1 MKNVRIRLVAVSIFF
16 TALACAPEHRGN
28 TFTEPP
34 PPKDASTL
42 TSLGVSFPGTL
53 VVGQSAAAILTATDQ
68 FGAAMAAG
76 PVVWSTLS
84 PAVATVNGNGVVTA
98 VALGQT
104 QVIAEANGIQA
115 QASVTVIP
123 IPVATVAVTPVTVS
137 LVAGTTQQLTAV
149 TRDAANNVLIGR
161 VVTWAT
167 SDQTRATVDGNGLVT
182 AVAAGPTT
190 ITATSEGKS
199 GSAQITVTPSCTSA
213 NALQLSVGGMHT
225 LTSAEKAFLCLAGG
239 ASASEYAL
247 IPFNTTP
254 VAASAVQLQITG
266 TNTSAIQPG
275 SLFSIQTNRMT
286 GVRQN
291 KKPLKK
297 SFEWSFRERERRDL
311 ASVFSGARV
320 LPRTTS
326 SSSTTSTN
334 LGPRFL
340 TNIPANPTVGTV
352 VQINGNLSGNSC
364 TAPKV
369 LRGATVVAVLTNTIV
384 LSDVTSPAGGY
395 TNQEMIDFG
404 TAFDTLGYGLDT
416 LNFGAPTDIDANA
429 RVAILFTPS
438 VNSIPAPPGAVVG
451 GLFASRDLAPVA
463 TCVASNEGEMFYMP
477 VPDPNQTINGNYAVE
492 ADLAITVLPTLVH
505 EFQHLINAGRRLY
518 VNHAPT
524 AEETWL
530 NEGLSHIAEE
540 LLYYR
545 MSGNTPGSNIDLTLI
560 QSSQAQK
567 DAINTYQFDNLV
579 RAAFYMQAPETN
591 SPYAQ
596 IDGLEMRGAIW
607 QLLRY
612 SADRQGGVERN
623 TWYALVNSTTSG
635 QTNFNAVFGNI
646 ITNARDWAVA
656 QFTDDAGLSV
666 AANFTNPSW
675 NFRSLLPVITGPYPL
690 LTHSLLAAP
699 VSITL
704 NGGGAAYMRFSVA
717 ANTPAIITAN
727 TSGQAVPSAVDF
739 ILVRSQ

>member
-1 MKNVRIRLVAVSIFF
+1 MKNARIRLVAVSIFSV
-16 TALACAPEHRGN
+16 ALACAPEHRGN

-68 FGAAMAAG
+68 FGVTMAAG
-76 PVVWSTLS
+76 PVVWSTQS
-84 PAVATVNGNGVVTA
+84 PVVATVNGNGVVTA

-104 QVIAEANGIQA
+104 QVIADANGLQA

-123 IPVATVAVTPVTVS
+123 IPVATVAITPATVS
-137 LVAGTTQQLTAV
+137 LVVGTTQQLTVV
-149 TRDAANNVLIGR
+149 TRDAANNVLTGR
-161 VVTWAT
+161 VVTWAA
-167 SDQTRATVDGNGLVT
+167 SDQTKATVDANGLVT
-182 AVAAGPTT
+182 AVAAGTTT

-199 GSAQITVTPSCTSA
+199 GSVQITVTPSCTSA
-213 NALQLSVGGMHT
+213 NALQLGVGGMHT
-225 LTSAEKAFLCLAGG
+225 LTGPEKGFLCLGGG

-247 IPFNTTP
+247 IPFNSTP

-286 GVRQN
+286 GLRQN
-291 KKPLKK
+291 KKPLVK
-297 SFEWSFRERERRDL
+297 SFEWLFRERERRDL
-311 ASVFSGARV
+311 ASAFRSVRV
-320 LPRTTS
+320 LPRPMS
-326 SSSTTSTN
+326 AP

-340 TNIPANPTVGTV
+340 TNIPASPTVGTV
-352 VQINGNLSGNSC
+352 VQINGNLSGNAC

-369 LRGATVVAVLTNTIV
+369 LRGATVIAVLNKTIV

-395 TNQEMIDFG
+395 TSQEMIDFG

-416 LNFGAPTDIDANA
+416 LNFGNPTDIDANG

-451 GLFASRDLAPVA
+451 GLFAGRDLEPVA
-463 TCVASNEGEMFYMP
+463 TCAASNEGEMFYMP
-477 VPDPNQTINGNYAVE
+477 VPDLNSTINGNYTDE
-492 ADLAITVLPTLVH
+492 AEVARAVLPTLVH
-505 EFQHLINAGRRLY
+505 EFQHLINAGRRQY
-518 VNHAPT
+518 VNNAPT
-524 AEETWL
+524 AEEIWL

-540 LLYYR
+540 LLYYK
-545 MSGNTPGSNIDLTLI
+545 MSGNTPGTNIDLPLI

-567 DAINTYQFDNLV
+567 DAVNTYQFDNLV
-579 RAAFYMQAPETN
+579 RAALYMLKPETN
-591 SPYAQ
+591 SPYGQ
-596 IDGLEMRGAIW
+596 TDLLEMRGAIW

-612 SADRQGGVERN
+612 SADRKGGVESN
-623 TWYALVNSTTSG
+623 TWQALVNTTSSG
-635 QTNFNAVFGNI
+635 QANFNAVFGNI
-646 ITNARDWAVA
+646 ITNTRDWAVS
-656 QFTDDAGLSV
+656 QFTDDAGLGF
-666 AANFTNPSW
+666 AANFTSPSW
-675 NFRSLLPVITGPYPL
+675 NFRSVLPAITGPYPL
-690 LTHSLLAAP
+690 LTHPLLAAP
-699 VSITL
+699 VNITL
-704 NGGGAAYMRFSVA
+704 NGGGAAYLRFSVG
-717 ANTPAIITAN
+717 ANAPAIISAN